1 MKLYLETH
9 KLAPEQN
16 KVILIKSGKELKAPN
31 ITTIKDA
38 RKQFFNPIKKG
49 KFCTIDVFVNLDF
62 YTSYKGYIKNYNEV
76 RDFLKLLKQKH
87 NLPNTHFNINT
98 KYIG

>member
-1 MKLYLETH
+1 MKLYLEIH
-9 KLAPEQN
+9 KFAPELN
-16 KVILIKSGKELKAPN
+16 KVVLIKSGKELKAPN

-62 YTSYKGYIKNYNEV
+62 HTSYFIQRLY
-76 RDFLKLLKQKH
+76 
-87 NLPNTHFNINT
+87 
-98 KYIG
+98 